1 MIYNWL
7 RGVVEEVDQSL
18 EETTPQQIIHSI
30 LASSI
35 LSLSILYSCILQYV
49 FLQVFL
55 IWIQLTKPLYL
66 HFPALILPKI
76 RPLSVPFLIRT
87 SGKSH
92 SQAGSA
98 RL

>member
-18 EETTPQQIIHSI
+18 EETTPQQIKKKKTIHSI
-30 LASSI
+30 LASPI

-55 IWIQLTKPLYL
+55 IWIQLTKPLFS
-66 HFPALILPKI
+66 HFPALI
-76 RPLSVPFLIRT
+76 
-87 SGKSH
+87 
-92 SQAGSA
+92 SA
-98 RL
+98 QD